1 MPYAQV
7 NGQRLHYTDS
17 GGDKPVVIFSHGFL
31 MDLTMFDHQVE
42 EFRND
47 YRCIAWDERGFG
59 QTEFDGK
66 PFTYWDSADDCI
78 GLLTHLG
85 VEHAVLAGMSQG
97 GFLSLRA
104 ALRYPDRV
112 RGLVL
117 IDTQAGDESE
127 AREAYRGL
135 LDAWAA
141 YGATDELAYTVAGII
156 INDPVENLKWIA
168 KWKLRDRA
176 TLAEPGNCLLN
187 RDDITGQLAQ
197 IHCPSVIIHGLDD
210 AAIPLEKAQQMR
222 VALPGFQH
230 LEIIE
235 HAGHASNLTHPD
247 QTNRAIK
254 NFLSG
259 LPA

>member
-7 NGQRLHYTDS
+7 NGQRIHYTDT

-42 EFRND
+42 ALRD
-47 YRCIAWDERGFG
+47 THRCIAWDERGFG
-59 QTEFDGK
+59 LTEWDGR
-66 PFTYWDSADDCI
+66 PFSYWDSADDCI

-85 VEHAVLAGMSQG
+85 VDRAVLAGMSQG

-104 ALRYPDRV
+104 ALRYPERV

-117 IDTQAGDESE
+117 IDTQSGDERE
-127 AREAYRGL
+127 AREAYTGL
-135 LDAWAA
+135 LDAWST
-141 YGATDELAYTVAGII
+141 YGATDELAYTVATII

-168 KWKLRDRA
+168 KWKLRDKS
-176 TLAEPGNCLLN
+176 LIVESGSCLLN
-187 RDDITGQLAQ
+187 RDDISDQLAN
-197 IHCPSVIIHGLDD
+197 IHCPSVIIHGLVDT
-210 AAIPLEKAQQMR
+210 AIPLEKAQQMR

-235 HAGHASNLTHPD
+235 HAGHAANLTHPD
-247 QTNRAIK
+247 QANRAIK
-254 NFLSG
+254 AFLAD
-259 LPA
+259 LAA